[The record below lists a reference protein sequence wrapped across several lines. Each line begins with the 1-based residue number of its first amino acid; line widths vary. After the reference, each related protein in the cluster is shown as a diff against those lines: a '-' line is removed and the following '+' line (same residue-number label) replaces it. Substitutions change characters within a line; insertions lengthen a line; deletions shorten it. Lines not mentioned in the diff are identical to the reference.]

1 MQRKLIHTIFSA
13 FLALL
18 LMISA
23 VAPDWIHQFSGHK
36 DTHHERID
44 GLQFEQQHHH
54 CAFLSFVPSLYV
66 QHTVLEIRLTLPVYV
81 SNYLSIATQCL
92 AENIRVSEHLRGP
105 PNLI

>member
-54 CAFLSFVPSLYV
+54 CTFLSFVPSLYV
-66 QHTVLEIRLTLPVYV
+66 QHTVLEIRLTTPLCV
-81 SNYLSIATQCL
+81 SNCLSIATQCL

>member
-23 VAPDWIHQFSGHK
+23 VAPDWIHQFAGHK
-36 DTHHERID
+36 DTHRERID

-66 QHTVLEIRLTLPVYV
+66 QHSVLEIRLTTPLFV